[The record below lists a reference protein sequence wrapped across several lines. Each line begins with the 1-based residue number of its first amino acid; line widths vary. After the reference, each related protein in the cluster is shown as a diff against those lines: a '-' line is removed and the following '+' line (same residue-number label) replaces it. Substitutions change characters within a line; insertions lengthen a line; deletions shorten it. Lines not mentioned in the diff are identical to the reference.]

1 MTTGISFDQGFQAQQ
16 LGIHLVTVIEN
27 IGAEGDVSQTFAW
40 NDKVLGE
47 LNDGSVIPKIED
59 FKAFL
64 AYYTEKN
71 VQGDSSLVLLVEFLS
86 QHTIA
91 EGSQAE
97 KSPEDVVAPVAAPLG
112 VDEARSMMDDVN
124 QRAIAQ
130 YIKAFIAARD
140 ELKVTAT
147 LAAAGMNNRLK
158 NDSVSRGV
166 DTYSL
171 RELQKLAQVLGL
183 SFDQLKSCGESVLLP
198 EVTQETLSSPAVNG
212 EGSVESETNQVVW
225 ANNDTWVEIGGQRFD
240 LTSDNRP
247 LRVEVW
253 DRLDSMRRD
262 WSWSKL
268 AQESGDVVGTFG
280 NLKSGGT
287 GITQARAERWVKAL
301 KVTIP
306 QLFGFAL
313 DDEPNETILSVE
325 TVEPETV
332 EPETVEPETVEPET
346 VPVVTSEVMFDIVM
360 NWQRLYFA
368 LAQSGYVEST
378 GLAILLE
385 QSVSYANISFDWEA
399 LVREVL
405 PQLSSDFGTSKTP
418 QELLLHPRLGVLSS
432 KLTFKEGL
440 ELSVLLDRPI
450 SVV

>member
-16 LGIHLVTVIEN
+16 LGIHLVNVIEN
-27 IGAEGDVSQTFAW
+27 IGAEGDVLQAFAW

-59 FKAFL
+59 FRAFL
-64 AYYTEKN
+64 AYCTGKD

-91 EGSQAE
+91 EGSQAKE
-97 KSPEDVVAPVAAPLG
+97 SPEDVVAPLAASLG

-130 YIKAFIAARD
+130 HIKAFIAARD
-140 ELKVTAT
+140 ELKMTAT

-287 GITQARAERWVKAL
+287 GITQARAERWAKVL

-306 QLFGFAL
+306 ELFGFAL
-313 DDEPNETILSVE
+313 DDEPNETILSV
-325 TVEPETV
+325 
-332 EPETVEPETVEPET
+332 ETVEPETVEPET